1 MVNSLLDI
9 KNLKIHYS
17 LKGGIFFPKEIG
29 RVKAVDD
36 VTFSIYP
43 GETFSTWCIRCLGST
58 DTNEKRTSRYNFKYF
73 N

>member
-17 LKGGIFFPKEIG
+17 LKGGIFFPKEIV

-36 VTFSIYP
+36 VTF
-43 GETFSTWCIRCLGST
+43 
-58 DTNEKRTSRYNFKYF
+58 
-73 N
+73 